1 MTKGLWQKYGSE
13 RVIDT
18 PITEMGFA
26 GLATGAA
33 MNGLR
38 PVCEFM
44 TWNFA
49 LQAIDQ
55 VINSAGKQL
64 YMSAGDINVP
74 IVFRGPNGAAAAVAA
89 QHSQDFSAWYMSVP
103 GLKVVSPY
111 SAEDAR
117 GLIKSAIRDN
127 NPVCVLENEARTSG
141 RAGSC
146 GRLAGARPP
155 ACACARAPRARAKAR
170 AALTRTHART
180 RSRICAL
187 PLQMMYGTVMPL
199 SAEAQRA
206 DFLIPLGK
214 LKVERAGTDVTIVT
228 FSRMVSYALQAA
240 EKLEKEH
247 GVKAEVINL
256 RTLRPLDR
264 DGIVASVKKTHRC
277 VTVEEGWPT
286 CGVGAEVGAIL
297 YEECFDELDAPLE
310 RVCGAD
316 VPMPYAF
323 NLEQAA
329 LPQVHDIAAACLRTL
344 HRNKRA

>member
-1 MTKGLWQKYGSE
+1 MTKGLWQKYGRE

-146 GRLAGARPP
+146 GRRAGAR
-155 ACACARAPRARAKAR
+155 ARPHERARAIHAR
-170 AALTRTHART
+170 AR
-180 RSRICAL
+180 
-187 PLQMMYGTVMPL
+187 
-199 SAEAQRA
+199 
-206 DFLIPLGK
+206 
-214 LKVERAGTDVTIVT
+214 
-228 FSRMVSYALQAA
+228 
-240 EKLEKEH
+240 
-247 GVKAEVINL
+247 
-256 RTLRPLDR
+256 
-264 DGIVASVKKTHRC
+264 
-277 VTVEEGWPT
+277 
-286 CGVGAEVGAIL
+286 
-297 YEECFDELDAPLE
+297 
-310 RVCGAD
+310 
-316 VPMPYAF
+316 
-323 NLEQAA
+323 
-329 LPQVHDIAAACLRTL
+329 
-344 HRNKRA
+344 

>member
-1 MTKGLWQKYGSE
+1 MSLRDAINSAIDEEMERDGSVFVIGEEVAQYQGAHRPRARAHTRSMPCLRSRPPARPLLTPPRRRTPSRARVRAGAYKVTKGLWQKYGSE

-146 GRLAGARPP
+146 GRLAGAR
-155 ACACARAPRARAKAR
+155 ARLRARARAR
-170 AALTRTHART
+170 PHARLLRHAPCRAHART
-180 RSRICAL
+180 RTL
-187 PLQMMYGTVMPL
+187 T
-199 SAEAQRA
+199 RA
-206 DFLIPLGK
+206 F
-214 LKVERAGTDVTIVT
+214 
-228 FSRMVSYALQAA
+228 
-240 EKLEKEH
+240 
-247 GVKAEVINL
+247 
-256 RTLRPLDR
+256 
-264 DGIVASVKKTHRC
+264 
-277 VTVEEGWPT
+277 
-286 CGVGAEVGAIL
+286 
-297 YEECFDELDAPLE
+297 
-310 RVCGAD
+310 
-316 VPMPYAF
+316 VPCP
-323 NLEQAA
+323 
-329 LPQVHDIAAACLRTL
+329 CR
-344 HRNKRA
+344 